1 MSQSNYSAKTFSD
14 KLIDLLK
21 SQKFKKF
28 VEETVNEDNDI
39 DYNEVKKRFKRRKGK
54 KTKGKKI

>member
-14 KLIDLLK
+14 KLIELLK
-21 SQKFKKF
+21 NQKFKKF

-39 DYNEVKKRFKRRKGK
+39 DYNEVKKDWKEEREKN
-54 KTKGKKI
+54 